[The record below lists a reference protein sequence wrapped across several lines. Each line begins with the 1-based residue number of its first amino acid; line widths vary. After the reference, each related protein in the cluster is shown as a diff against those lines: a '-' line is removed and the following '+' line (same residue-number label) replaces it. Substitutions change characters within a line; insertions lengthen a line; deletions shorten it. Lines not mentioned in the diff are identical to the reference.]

1 MKYVKFYVGV
11 GCVGGDK
18 YEVMEFPDDATD
30 SDIDEAYD
38 EWRECHIDSAWREC
52 NKDGNTI

>member
-1 MKYVKFYVGV
+1 MKYVRFYVGT

-38 EWRECHIDSAWREC
+38 EWKECHIDSA
-52 NKDGNTI
+52 